1 MLFPII
7 RIKDGGYGHI
17 VGTNSHDMLFIKDN
31 AIHYLS
37 QQSMASTTHPED
49 GVTFDGQPADED
61 DLLSYP
67 TVEMVTF
74 EELVKIAE
82 ETMKEQTE
90 AKLRL
95 HESVREYLKAR
106 EICLEKLKDDD
117 IRDSSGMLI

>member
-31 AIHYLS
+31 AIHYMS
-37 QQSMASTTHPED
+37 RQSMASTTHPED
-49 GVTFDGQPADED
+49 GVAFDGQPTDED
-61 DLLSYP
+61 DLLPCP

-74 EELVKIAE
+74 EELVKIAV

-90 AKLRL
+90 AKLQL
-95 HESVREYLKAR
+95 HESAREYLKAR
-106 EICLEKLKDDD
+106 EACLEKLKDDD
-117 IRDSSGMLI
+117 IMDTSGMLI